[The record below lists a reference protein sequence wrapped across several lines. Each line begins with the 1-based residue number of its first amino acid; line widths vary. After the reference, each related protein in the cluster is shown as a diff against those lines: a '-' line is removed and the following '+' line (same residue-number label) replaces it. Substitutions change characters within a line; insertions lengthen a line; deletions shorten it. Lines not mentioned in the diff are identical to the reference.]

1 MFNKIKIILLKGEVV
16 NRVILGKT
24 PINMFIFFS

>member
-1 MFNKIKIILLKGEVV
+1 MIAIKMLWKGEVV
-16 NRVILGKT
+16 NRIVLGKI